1 MTSLDTFGYN
11 TALLSL
17 SRTVW
22 RSMWQIWLKL
32 RKGPPTWLSI
42 MSSSFIQLLF
52 YFLMWCIG
60 YITCL
65 IITKNCKETE
75 IYKVAIKNLQS
86 TQWLKIPEK
95 VSFYTITLISKFKLF
110 LIFPPKIWFSHFVG
124 DFQTVC
130 KQFVFPINFSFEE
143 ISDVHLHSPPCQL
156 SLYEKVFREKKA
168 KVVSVL

>member
-1 MTSLDTFGYN
+1 
-11 TALLSL
+11 
-17 SRTVW
+17 
-22 RSMWQIWLKL
+22 
-32 RKGPPTWLSI
+32 

-75 IYKVAIKNLQS
+75 IYKVAIKKS
-86 TQWLKIPEK
+86 TVYTVVENPRKSFILHNYVHFKIQ
-95 VSFYTITLISKFKLF
+95 TF
-110 LIFPPKIWFSHFVG
+110 LNFPAKKMILPILG
-124 DFQTVC
+124 DFRTVC

>member
-17 SRTVW
+17 FRTVW

-60 YITCL
+60 YIICL

-86 TQWLKIPEK
+86 TEWLKISEK
-95 VSFYTITLISKFKLF
+95 VQFYNIAISIFKLF
-110 LIFPPKIWFSHFVG
+110 WIFAPKMWLYLFFVI
-124 DFQTVC
+124 FILCANNSSSQ
-130 KQFVFPINFSFEE
+130 S
-143 ISDVHLHSPPCQL
+143 ISRLKKFLMCICTPPCQL

>member
-1 MTSLDTFGYN
+1 
-11 TALLSL
+11 
-17 SRTVW
+17 
-22 RSMWQIWLKL
+22 MWQTWLKL

-86 TQWLKIPEK
+86 TQWLKISEK
-95 VSFYTITLISKFKLF
+95 VSFYNITFISNFILF
-110 LIFPPKIWFSHFVG
+110 WIFLPKIDFTHFRWFSNSV
-124 DFQTVC
+124 QTIRLPNQFLVWRNFWCAFALSTMPTFIVWESFSGKEGQSC
-130 KQFVFPINFSFEE
+130 KRTVMF
-143 ISDVHLHSPPCQL
+143 C
-156 SLYEKVFREKKA
+156 
-168 KVVSVL
+168 